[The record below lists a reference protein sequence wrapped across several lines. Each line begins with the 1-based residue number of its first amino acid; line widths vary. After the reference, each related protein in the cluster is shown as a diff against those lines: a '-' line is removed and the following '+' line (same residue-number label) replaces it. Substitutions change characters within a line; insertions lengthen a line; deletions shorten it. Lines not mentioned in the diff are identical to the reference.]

1 MNWIHRL
8 IELKYT
14 EKTLK
19 KDISEAQKF
28 VVDEAMA
35 NNAIGQIA
43 NVEGARVSIRLVKV
57 EHKPSD
63 NMLRLEKILE
73 ERVTELVSQDDEAI
87 YFKEMVDEF
96 TKKVQENQA
105 SLKQRID
112 EMVANDKEG
121 SSLSQLIQIEKD
133 QMITGEVKP
142 QVAVSLPKI

>member
-28 VVDEAMA
+28 VV
-35 NNAIGQIA
+35 
-43 NVEGARVSIRLVKV
+43 
-57 EHKPSD
+57 
-63 NMLRLEKILE
+63 
-73 ERVTELVSQDDEAI
+73 DEAI